1 MPQADSTLVA
11 PLLAGVGLM
20 QVATRAKPNAFHFRR
35 QVMILQRAGGGPAE
49 RQFKAS
55 CFTMTVNDFNF
66 PQLAFQA
73 QCKMILFPIAIQEWS
88 RATGIAKAFSIGKAE
103 SEAVSA
109 LMTSIAHPIVTILED
124 AVKQRGMQRFL
135 NHEVLSKGIFESS
148 WTSGTGQTE
157 AWKDEL
163 RNRGD
168 NVLVFR
174 FN

>member
-1 MPQADSTLVA
+1 
-11 PLLAGVGLM
+11 
-20 QVATRAKPNAFHFRR
+20 
-35 QVMILQRAGGGPAE
+35 
-49 RQFKAS
+49 
-55 CFTMTVNDFNF
+55 MTVNDFNH

-73 QCKMILFPIAIQEWS
+73 QCKMILFPIAIQEWCQ
-88 RATGIAKAFSIGKAE
+88 ATGIAKAFSIGKAE

-135 NHEVLSKGIFESS
+135 NHGVLSKGIFESS